1 MLQVR
6 LTPKDLS
13 EARQIANGRSQLN
26 RASGVINQHRDRQRD
41 IEYLGVCAE
50 MAVAKALS
58 IDGGV
63 HILGVDDG
71 VDMWH
76 GDVSIDV
83 KSTFHKSG
91 KLLFVSHDHF
101 KAALAILATADD
113 DQTLINVVG
122 GVPRQTFIEQ
132 AERNDLGK
140 GPCFTLAQDMLL
152 PIEIVWLKLQQRLLK

>member
-1 MLQVR
+1 MLSVR
-6 LTPKDLS
+6 LTAKELS

-26 RASGVINQHRDRQRD
+26 RASGVVNQNRDKQRD

-50 MAVAKALS
+50 MAVAKALN

-76 GDVSIDV
+76 GDVAIDV
-83 KSTFHKSG
+83 KSTFHKTG

-101 KAALAILATADD
+101 KAGIAILATADD
-113 DQTLINVVG
+113 DPSVINVIG
-122 GVPRQTFIEQ
+122 GIGRSEFIRS
-132 AERNDLGK
+132 AEPNNLGK
-140 GPCFTLAQDMLL
+140 GQCFTLAQDKLL
-152 PIEIVWLKLQQRLLK
+152 PIETVWLKLQQRLLQ